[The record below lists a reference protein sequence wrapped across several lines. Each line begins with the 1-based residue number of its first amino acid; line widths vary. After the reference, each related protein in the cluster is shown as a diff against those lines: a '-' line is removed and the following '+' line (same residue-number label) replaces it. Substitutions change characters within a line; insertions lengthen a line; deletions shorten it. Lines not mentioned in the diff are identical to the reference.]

1 MRING
6 FSSAHSYRSGRGTS
20 LKFPHGVVGGVLVA
34 LLAGCT
40 TTEISNHFDTLK
52 RSVDGADVAGT
63 TSPTSSA
70 TSSTSK
76 STPPRRTA
84 VLGAVSFARRM
95 PFGPD
100 IVRPAIE
107 DGAMQLRVGHD
118 FAPSPTVDNAMPYH
132 WSASCDAFYLVA
144 SRLQAWHPP
153 ADRLSRLSLEDACA
167 LDEAG
172 LALRHSAL
180 DDPIRR
186 RPAPVL
192 NTSFGVSDAI
202 AQWRPVVSKRM
213 AEIAGFGGDRYFF
226 VGVKRLDIR
235 SYDRVKQG
243 FFISVDLDTG
253 YGWDKPIV
261 FVGPQL
267 SNQQFNVQL
276 RTDEQLARLI
286 DESRSSNARIPTQRV
301 LVVFR
306 LNDVKDMGNRIEINI
321 TLEKV
326 ELSVFKTLTTPP
338 VLVNTV

>member
-1 MRING
+1 
-6 FSSAHSYRSGRGTS
+6 
-20 LKFPHGVVGGVLVA
+20 
-34 LLAGCT
+34 
-40 TTEISNHFDTLK
+40 
-52 RSVDGADVAGT
+52 
-63 TSPTSSA
+63 
-70 TSSTSK
+70 
-76 STPPRRTA
+76 
-84 VLGAVSFARRM
+84 
-95 PFGPD
+95 
-100 IVRPAIE
+100 
-107 DGAMQLRVGHD
+107 
-118 FAPSPTVDNAMPYH
+118 
-132 WSASCDAFYLVA
+132 
-144 SRLQAWHPP
+144 
-153 ADRLSRLSLEDACA
+153 
-167 LDEAG
+167 
-172 LALRHSAL
+172 
-180 DDPIRR
+180 
-186 RPAPVL
+186 
-192 NTSFGVSDAI
+192 
-202 AQWRPVVSKRM
+202 M

-261 FVGPQL
+261 FVGPRL